1 MKKSL
6 LALSTAALLA
16 LPLSLSAQGFGV
28 AGRAGTL
35 GIGAEG
41 ALGLSDNLV
50 IRGGIGLMPLELD
63 PTSFWDPGTDVDATL
78 KLPETW
84 FNIGADLYLGGGF
97 RIGGGMLFKP
107 DDPTVTGSLSGT
119 ASIEIGGQ
127 TYTATEVAEVQGTL
141 NSKDKAPYVL
151 IGFGKHT
158 STGIGLFLD
167 LGVAMLGE
175 PEVQL
180 EALSGSAANPSSPLY
195 TQLQTRLR
203 QEETNI
209 ENDVGTYLK
218 FWPILNI
225 GIRFGVG

>member
-1 MKKSL
+1 MRKSL
-6 LALSTAALLA
+6 LVLTAAALVA
-16 LPLSLSAQGFGV
+16 LPGALSAQGFGV
-28 AGRAGTL
+28 AARAGTL

-50 IRGGIGLMPLELD
+50 IRGGLGLMPFELD
-63 PTSFWDPGTDVDATL
+63 PTSFWDPGNDVDATL
-78 KLPETW
+78 TLPETW

-107 DDPTVTGSLSGT
+107 DDPTVTGSLTGT

-127 TYTATEVAEVQGTL
+127 TYTATEVAEVVGTL
-141 NSKDKAPYVL
+141 NSKDQAPYVL

-158 STGIGLFLD
+158 SSGIGLFLD

-175 PEVQL
+175 PEVTL
-180 EALSGSAANPSSPLY
+180 EATSGNPTVINSAEFKS
-195 TQLQTRLR
+195 RLASEA
-203 QEETNI
+203 QNI
-209 ENDVGTYLK
+209 EDDAGTYLK

-225 GIRFGVG
+225 GIKFGIG